1 MKRQSDP
8 HRNCREMDDRSA
20 ETAHRRTSDEG
31 KCRLCGLP
39 VGRSTARLNLNG
51 DTVIFCCRGCLYVFQ
66 ILSERPEGPP
76 SDFRETDL
84 FQAAA
89 AAGVIRNK
97 DGRDPE
103 SSKKTSYPKEFVQEY
118 HFRVEGM
125 WCMACAFLIE
135 EVVRGQ
141 EGILDVE
148 VFFFSDLVRIRYL
161 AHRIDPQRVLHEIKK
176 LGYRAFP
183 FDEDSARSHEK
194 KDMLVRLGVSSI
206 LTMNIMGISFVVY
219 GGFFRE
225 LGEKAIA
232 SVSYPLFILCT
243 GVLLYGGLPILKRA
257 AAALRH
263 RTASMDTLISVGS
276 LSAYGYSLFSLSQG
290 SVHLYFD
297 TAAMLITLV
306 LLGRFIELHARDR
319 VTQGIHEMV
328 LLARQKV
335 RLIIDGKE
343 RWTAPDLVHSGDLFK
358 VEKGER
364 AAVDGRIVC
373 GRTMVDES
381 FLTGESRPLRKS
393 EGEIITGGS
402 LLLGNTVEMHAVS
415 EGSSSTLSQMMQ
427 ILQDA
432 LSLKDPIELFAD
444 RVTRLAVPVVLL
456 LASATAAILVAA
468 GATWSDSL
476 LRAVTVLVIA
486 CPCALGIATP
496 LARVASLGSARKK
509 GILIAKPG
517 ALERARDLQAIVLD
531 KTGTVTEGRFGLQ
544 HMIMEEGTSHE
555 EGLIR
560 ACSVESESE
569 HFIAREILEKAKAL
583 SLTWVKCKHAECVEG
598 QGVCGEDRG
607 KEVLV
612 GNRPH
617 IRSRGW
623 SIHPA
628 LEGKAMEFERAGQTV
643 VFVAWD
649 GRARGLFSF
658 GDTVREAANGTIAAL
673 RSRGLEVWLVSGDS
687 QETTAAVARGLG
699 IKNYAGQALP
709 MDKVE
714 IVRALQAAG
723 KRVGMVG
730 DGINDAAGLAQADV
744 GFALA
749 AKSNLLQ
756 QASDV
761 TIISADLKKV
771 IDALDFSAFH
781 NHVVRQNLFFS
792 FFYNGIGIPLA
803 LSGYLNPVL
812 AILAMFASS
821 LTVIGNTIRI
831 TKKA

>member
-1 MKRQSDP
+1 
-8 HRNCREMDDRSA
+8 
-20 ETAHRRTSDEG
+20 
-31 KCRLCGLP
+31 
-39 VGRSTARLNLNG
+39 
-51 DTVIFCCRGCLYVFQ
+51 
-66 ILSERPEGPP
+66 
-76 SDFRETDL
+76 
-84 FQAAA
+84 
-89 AAGVIRNK
+89 
-97 DGRDPE
+97 
-103 SSKKTSYPKEFVQEY
+103 
-118 HFRVEGM
+118 
-125 WCMACAFLIE
+125 
-135 EVVRGQ
+135 
-141 EGILDVE
+141 
-148 VFFFSDLVRIRYL
+148 
-161 AHRIDPQRVLHEIKK
+161 
-176 LGYRAFP
+176 
-183 FDEDSARSHEK
+183 
-194 KDMLVRLGVSSI
+194 
-206 LTMNIMGISFVVY
+206 
-219 GGFFRE
+219 
-225 LGEKAIA
+225 
-232 SVSYPLFILCT
+232 
-243 GVLLYGGLPILKRA
+243 
-257 AAALRH
+257 
-263 RTASMDTLISVGS
+263 
-276 LSAYGYSLFSLSQG
+276 
-290 SVHLYFD
+290 
-297 TAAMLITLV
+297 
-306 LLGRFIELHARDR
+306 
-319 VTQGIHEMV
+319 QGIHELH

-335 RLIIDGKE
+335 RLMLDGRE
-343 RWTAPDLVHSGDLFK
+343 RWAGPDLVHAGDLFQ
-358 VEKGER
+358 VRKGER
-364 AAVDGRIVC
+364 SAVDGRIVC
-373 GRTMVDES
+373 GRTTVDES
-381 FLTGESRPLRKS
+381 FLTGESRPVRKF
-393 EGEIITGGS
+393 EGDIVMSGS
-402 LLLGNTVEMHAVS
+402 LVLGKSIEMQAVS
-415 EGSSSTLSQMMQ
+415 EGSASTLGQM
-427 ILQDA
+427 IRLLQDA
-432 LSLKDPIELFAD
+432 LLLKNPMELLAD
-444 RVTRLAVPVVLL
+444 RVTRLAVPAVLL
-456 LASATAAILVAA
+456 LACATAVILLAS
-468 GATWSDSL
+468 GATWTASL

-486 CPCALGIATP
+486 CPCALAVATP

-583 SLTWVKCKHAECVEG
+583 SLTWVKCTHAGCVEG

-612 GNRPH
+612 GNRSH

-628 LEGKAMEFERAGQTV
+628 LERKGAEFEGAGQTV
-643 VFVAWD
+643 VFVAWE

-658 GDTVREAANGTIAAL
+658 GDTVREAASGMIAAL

-687 QETTAAVARGLG
+687 QETTAAVAKGLG
-699 IKNYAGQALP
+699 IENYAGQALP

-714 IVRALQAAG
+714 IVRSLQAAG

-771 IDALDFSAFH
+771 IDTLDFSAFH

-831 TKKA
+831 TKRK